1 MSNAMPDDI
10 SATGLEWGIE
20 SDSRVWIGGH
30 CQGAKR
36 IIVAALI
43 HAARPPEGPI
53 DAGFLAP
60 LTVDECSYFAAK
72 IRPRLVRGG
81 GIWVVYAHGDSACQ
95 GEFQGSLPELETAF
109 SVFGFC
115 NCAKTSFG
123 KDYLSAEFR
132 SDGAISYDAAP

>member
-1 MSNAMPDDI
+1 MPDDI
-10 SATGLEWGIE
+10 SATGLAWGID

-36 IIVAALI
+36 IVVAALI

-72 IRPRLVRGG
+72 ICPRLVPGG
-81 GIWVVYAHGDSACQ
+81 PIWVVYAKADTPAQ
-95 GEFQGSLPELETAF
+95 REFQGSLAELQIAF
-109 SVFGFC
+109 SELGFS
-115 NCAKTSFG
+115 NYTKISLG
-123 KDYLSAEFR
+123 RDYRSAGFR
-132 SDGAISYDAAP
+132 PDAPIFCDTAL

>member
-1 MSNAMPDDI
+1 MPNDI
-10 SATGLEWGIE
+10 STTGLDWGID
-20 SDSRVWIGGH
+20 SDARVWIGGH

-36 IIVAALI
+36 IVVAALI

-81 GIWVVYAHGDSACQ
+81 AIWVVYARSDSERHD
-95 GEFQGSLPELETAF
+95 EFQGSPRDLEIAL
-109 SVFGFC
+109 SALGFC
-115 NCAKTSFG
+115 NCTKKSLG

-132 SDGAISYDAAP
+132 PDVAIPHDTAL

>member
-1 MSNAMPDDI
+1 MPDDI
-10 SATGLEWGIE
+10 AVTGIDWGID

-36 IIVAALI
+36 IVVAALI

-72 IRPRLVRGG
+72 IRPRLVSGG
-81 GIWVVYAHGDSACQ
+81 GIWVVYAQADSPPQ
-95 GEFQGSLPELETAF
+95 GEFQGSLRELETAF
-109 SVFGFC
+109 SVLGFC
-115 NCAKTSFG
+115 NCTKKRLGGNYVSV
-123 KDYLSAEFR
+123 EFR
-132 SDGAISYDAAP
+132 PDLAISSNTAP

>member
-1 MSNAMPDDI
+1 MPDDI
-10 SATGLEWGIE
+10 SATALDWGIE

-36 IIVAALI
+36 IVVAALI

-60 LTVDECSYFAAK
+60 LTMDECSYFAAK

-81 GIWVVYAHGDSACQ
+81 SIWVVYAQGDPSPQ
-95 GEFQGSLPELETAF
+95 GEFQGSLRELQVVF
-109 SVFGFC
+109 SGLGFC
-115 NCAKTSFG
+115 HCTKISLG
-123 KDYLSAEFR
+123 KDYLSAGFR
-132 SDGAISYDAAP
+132 PDAAISHDTAL